1 MTSPKGVCALTGAHG
16 YVGSVLRRALEA
28 NGWSVLSLVRH
39 PAPGSN
45 EIPWSLEMPGSDSSD
60 PAAAPVAETFRERGV
75 SALVHAAWDMSL
87 VRRRDMERINVLGS
101 IRLLAGARA
110 ANLRRIIFISSISAY
125 EGVSSLYGQTK
136 LAVERAALVAGGV
149 VIRPGMVFGEP
160 PGAMFAALQ
169 RQAAHSMILLPG
181 NGSYP
186 QYFVHQD
193 DLAAAAL
200 QALAMDDP
208 PVVPVTVAHP
218 RAWPF
223 RSLLAELGV
232 AQGSRPRFLPVP
244 WRLLYTALRTGEAA
258 GLKMPFR
265 SDSLYSLVH
274 QNPHP
279 EMNAAML
286 GVEPRAF
293 SRNAQNAKEGAQP

>member
-1 MTSPKGVCALTGAHG
+1 MTSAKGVCAVTGAHG

-39 PAPGSN
+39 PSPGAN
-45 EIPWSLEMPGSDSSD
+45 EVSWSLEMPESESSS
-60 PAAAPVAETFRERGV
+60 PAAAPVAEMFREHGV
-75 SALVHAAWDMSL
+75 SALIHAAWDMSL
-87 VRRRDMERINVLGS
+87 VRRSDMERVNVLGS
-101 IRLLAGARA
+101 VRLLAGAHA
-110 ANLRRIIFISSISAY
+110 ANLRRIVFISSISAY

-136 LAVERAALVAGGV
+136 LAVERAALAAHGV
-149 VIRPGMVFGEP
+149 VIRPGMVYGEP
-160 PGAMFAALQ
+160 PGAMFAALR

-181 NGSYP
+181 YGGHP
-186 QYFVHQD
+186 QYLVHQD
-193 DLAAAAL
+193 DLAAATL
-200 QALAMDDP
+200 QALAMEDP
-208 PVVPVTVAHP
+208 PMAPVTVAHP

-223 RSLLAELGV
+223 RSLLAELAA
-232 AQGSRPRFLPVP
+232 AQGSTPQFLPVP
-244 WRLLYTALRTGEAA
+244 WQLLYLALRTGETA

-286 GVEPRAF
+286 GVEPRPF
-293 SRNAQNAKEGAQP
+293 SRKPQNAKESAQP